1 MLDMSMLPGLPSS
14 SNPALQ
20 TLHGVLE
27 VHIERA
33 EDGKNLIMGLIAK
46 GCVDKTCMLSKNIFN
61 NSLVPGTVFVNY
73 ISKKKLSS
81 PFLYRKLYTNF
92 YALHLALMGIVV
104 RDN

>member
-61 NSLVPGTVFVNY
+61 NSLVPGMVFLNY
-73 ISKKKLSS
+73 KQK
-81 PFLYRKLYTNF
+81 NV
-92 YALHLALMGIVV
+92 LALFCTASFTRIYA
-104 RDN
+104 